1 MQMRAFELQ
10 QMQQAK
16 KALLARLG
24 LEDKDTRK
32 REYTL
37 ARGAFVNAYATK
49 ATLVELGYI
58 IDRDHSTVVHA
69 QKEHKSRLG
78 YKDYRWAYKVA
89 CEIRDEFPIES
100 MESVDVKSL
109 EDEIKRLNDIV
120 TELIK
125 YKELYLTL
133 KKTFD
138 EF

>member
-1 MQMRAFELQ
+1 MRAFEIQHLKR
-10 QMQQAK
+10 AK
-16 KALLARLG
+16 NVMFARLG
-24 LEDKDTRK
+24 LPDVDTRK
-32 REYTL
+32 QEYSL
-37 ARGAFVNAYATK
+37 ARGAFINAFRNK
-49 ATLVELGYI
+49 ASLTELGHVVG
-58 IDRDHSTVVHA
+58 RNHATVVYA
-69 QKEHKSRLG
+69 VKEHTGRLN

-89 CEIRDEFPIES
+89 CEIRDDVDIES
-100 MESVDVKSL
+100 IENVDIKSL

>member
-10 QMQQAK
+10 QMARAK
-16 KALLARLG
+16 NATLARLG
-24 LEDKDTRK
+24 LEDLDTRK

-37 ARGAFVNAYATK
+37 ARGAFVNAYRHK
-49 ATLVELGYI
+49 ATLMELGKI
-58 IDRDHSTVVHA
+58 IGKDHSTVIHA
-69 QKEHKSRLG
+69 IREHGARLN

-89 CEIRDEFPIES
+89 CEIREEYPIETA
-100 MESVDVKSL
+100 ESVDSKSL
-109 EDEIKRLNDIV
+109 EDEIKKLNDMV
-120 TELIK
+120 SELVK

>member
-10 QMQQAK
+10 QMQRAK
-16 KALLARLG
+16 NAIFARLG
-24 LEDKDTRK
+24 LEDRDTRK

-37 ARGAFVNAYATK
+37 ARGAFVNAYRSK
-49 ATLVELGYI
+49 ATLMELGKI
-58 IDRDHSTVVHA
+58 VSRDHSSIVHA
-69 QKEHKSRLG
+69 YKEHGARLA

-89 CEIRDEFPIES
+89 CEIREEYPIDSIEN
-100 MESVDVKSL
+100 VDVSSL
-109 EDEIKRLNDIV
+109 EQEVKKLNDMV
-120 TELIK
+120 SELVK

>member
-1 MQMRAFELQ
+1 MRAFEIQ
-10 QMQQAK
+10 QMKRAK

-69 QKEHKSRLG
+69 QKEHQVRLK
-78 YKDYRWAYKVA
+78 YQDYRWAYKVA
-89 CEIRDEFPIES
+89 CEIRDEYPIEN
-100 MESVDVKSL
+100 MENVDVKSL
-109 EDEIKRLNDIV
+109 EDEIKRLNEMTI
-120 TELIK
+120 ELIK

>member
-1 MQMRAFELQ
+1 MRAFEIQ
-10 QMQQAK
+10 QMKQAK

-24 LEDKDTRK
+24 LDDKDTRK

-37 ARGAFVNAYATK
+37 ARGAFVNAYSTK
-49 ATLVELGYI
+49 ATLVELGHI

-69 QKEHKSRLG
+69 QREHQSRLG

-89 CEIRDEFPIES
+89 CEIRDEYPIET

>member
-1 MQMRAFELQ
+1 MRAFELQ
-10 QMQQAK
+10 QMQRAK
-16 KALLARLG
+16 NALMARLG
-24 LEDKDTRK
+24 LDDKDTRK

-49 ATLVELGYI
+49 ATLIELGHI

-69 QKEHKSRLG
+69 QKEHKSRLN

-89 CEIRDEFPIES
+89 CEIRDEYPIETI
-100 MESVDVKSL
+100 ESVDVKSL
-109 EDEIKRLNDIV
+109 EDEIKKLNDIV

>member
-1 MQMRAFELQ
+1 MQMRAYEIQ
-10 QMQQAK
+10 QMKRAK

-49 ATLVELGYI
+49 ATLVELGHI

-69 QKEHKSRLG
+69 QKEHQSRLG
-78 YKDYRWAYKVA
+78 YQDYRWAYKIA
-89 CEIRDEFPIES
+89 CEIRDEYPIEP
-100 MESVDVKSL
+100 MDNVDVKSL
-109 EDEIKRLNDIV
+109 EDEIKRLNEMTI
-120 TELIK
+120 ELIK

>member
-1 MQMRAFELQ
+1 MRAYEIQ
-10 QMQQAK
+10 QMKRAK

-49 ATLVELGYI
+49 ATLVELGHI

-69 QKEHKSRLG
+69 QKVHQSRLG
-78 YKDYRWAYKVA
+78 YQDYRWAYKVA
-89 CEIRDEFPIES
+89 CEIRDEYPIEVLDA
-100 MESVDVKSL
+100 VDIKSL
-109 EDEIKRLNDIV
+109 EDEIKRLNDIA

>member
-10 QMQQAK
+10 QLKRAK
-16 KALLARLG
+16 NALMVRLG
-24 LEDKDTRK
+24 LDDKDTRK

-37 ARGAFVNAYATK
+37 ARGAFINAYRHK
-49 ATLVELGYI
+49 ATLMELGSI
-58 IDRDHSTVVHA
+58 IDRDHSSVVHA
-69 QKEHKSRLG
+69 QKEHKSRLN

-89 CEIRDEFPIES
+89 CEIRDEYPIDVLDA
-100 MESVDVKSL
+100 VDLKSL
-109 EDEIKRLNDIV
+109 EDEIKKLNDV
-120 TELIK
+120 VNELIK

>member
-1 MQMRAFELQ
+1 MRAFEIQ
-10 QMQQAK
+10 QMKQAK

-24 LEDKDTRK
+24 LDDKDTRK

-37 ARGAFVNAYATK
+37 ARGAFVNAYSTK
-49 ATLVELGYI
+49 ATLVELGHI

-69 QKEHKSRLG
+69 QKEHQSRLG

-89 CEIRDEFPIES
+89 CEIRDEYPIET

>member
-1 MQMRAFELQ
+1 MRAFELQ
-10 QMQQAK
+10 QMQRAK
-16 KALLARLG
+16 NALMARLG
-24 LEDKDTRK
+24 LDDKDTRK

-49 ATLVELGYI
+49 ATLIELGHI

-69 QKEHKSRLG
+69 QKEHKSRLN

-89 CEIRDEFPIES
+89 CEIRDEYPIETI
-100 MESVDVKSL
+100 ESVDVKAL
-109 EDEIKRLNDIV
+109 EDEIKKLNDIV
-120 TELIK
+120 TELVK

>member
-1 MQMRAFELQ
+1 MQMRAFEIQ
-10 QMQQAK
+10 QMERAK
-16 KALLARLG
+16 SAMMARLG
-24 LEDKDTRK
+24 LDDKDTRK

-49 ATLVELGYI
+49 GTLVELGHI
-58 IDRDHSTVVHA
+58 IGRDHSTVIHA
-69 QKEHKSRLG
+69 HKEHKSRLN

-89 CEIRDEFPIES
+89 CEIRDEYPIETL
-100 MESVDVKSL
+100 ENVDVKAL
-109 EDEIKRLNDIV
+109 EDEIKRLNDLL

>member
-1 MQMRAFELQ
+1 MRAFEIQ
-10 QMQQAK
+10 QMKQAK

-37 ARGAFVNAYATK
+37 ARGAFVNAYSTK
-49 ATLVELGYI
+49 ATLVELGHI

-69 QKEHKSRLG
+69 QKEHQSRLG
-78 YKDYRWAYKVA
+78 YQDYRWAYKVA
-89 CEIRDEFPIES
+89 CEIRDEYPIET

>member
-10 QMQQAK
+10 QMKRAK
-16 KALLARLG
+16 NALLARLG

-37 ARGAFVNAYATK
+37 ARGAFVNAYRHK
-49 ATLVELGYI
+49 ATLMELGAI
-58 IDRDHSTVVHA
+58 LDRDHSTVVHA
-69 QKEHKSRLG
+69 QKEHESRLN

-89 CEIRDEFPIES
+89 CQIREEYPIEP
-100 MESVDVKSL
+100 MENVDIKSL
-109 EDEIKRLNDIV
+109 EDEIKKLNDMV
-120 TELIK
+120 SELVK